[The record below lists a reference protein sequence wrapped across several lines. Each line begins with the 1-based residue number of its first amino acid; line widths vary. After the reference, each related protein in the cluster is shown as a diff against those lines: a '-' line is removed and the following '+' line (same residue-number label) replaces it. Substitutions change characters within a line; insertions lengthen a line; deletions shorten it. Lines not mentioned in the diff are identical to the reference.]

1 MKITAIL
8 FTGISLLFFVFS
20 AVAQQQAFVTSGTHS
35 FTTHPSVIELTVE
48 AIGGGGGG
56 GRCTNGSVF
65 NHKANGGGGGGAYIK
80 TLVGVSGST
89 NYSVVVGAG
98 GYNNSNGTQANGGD
112 SYFGPG
118 TQAFAQGGRTKFGD
132 AGDDNVVGGTG
143 GAAGSSIGTIRFSGG
158 DGGCGED
165 SDPDGGGGGGA
176 AGPNGN
182 GNRGV
187 RAPGTD
193 GACGINGSGTG
204 AGGLFLSG
212 ATAGGNGGGGGDNGG
227 VGAAGASYGG
237 AGGGSSAQSGSSRS
251 GGAGAAGIVVLA
263 WSRIDNVSTA
273 CAGSTA
279 TITGFN
285 FSTTL
290 GGTAITTTA
299 VTLNGTAVAFTI
311 NSNTQLTIT
320 LPVGA
325 VSGNVI
331 VTTTLG
337 RAQYTMTVNATSVAP
352 TAVSGSGNYCF
363 GNQVTLTATG
373 GSLGAGASYRWYSGS
388 CGGTAVATT
397 TIPSYTFA
405 AATTGS
411 TTYFVRAEGTCNTT
425 ACASAVVILPTPNI
439 LATNG
444 ESTVCTV
451 NAGETVHFFETT
463 SGNYIATV
471 IAGGN
476 SLGSVRATAYVES
489 GSIAVPACSTP
500 HPMHATNVLARH
512 WVITPTTNAA
522 ATVRLPYYLTE
533 LNNLMP
539 LANGN
544 ANPDDN
550 VGVQSDLQ
558 LSKYSGGSWPSS
570 LNVDSDPNN
579 NCAPPYSTGAG
590 GTTIQGPVTSG
601 TIAYFSGFGAN
612 LYSEYTVTGFSEFWL
627 HGGISSTPLAVEL
640 TDLYVSCESTEIII
654 SWTTAS
660 EQQSSHFIVEK
671 SRDGLNWEI
680 FQTISGAG
688 TKHSSSMYQVTDPLP
703 GTNYY
708 RIQQVDFNGV
718 RQLMGIKEV
727 PCKMK
732 EENRLIVYPN
742 PAREA
747 FTVEIHSTRAVTGAL
762 LLLTDVTGKQID
774 SRPVNIAKGVN
785 QVYFNQH
792 QLQKGTY
799 MIHIS
804 GAGLEVPV
812 SRIVID

>member
-1 MKITAIL
+1 MKITTVL
-8 FTGISLLFFVFS
+8 VVSVLFF
-20 AVAQQQAFVTSGTHS
+20 ATTIATNAQQQTFLTVGSNS
-35 FTTHPSVIELTVE
+35 FTTHSSVIELTVE
-48 AIGGGGGG
+48 AVGGGGGG

-65 NHKANGGGGGGAYIK
+65 NHKANGGGGGAYIK
-80 TLVGVSGST
+80 TRVGVSGST
-89 NYSVVVGAG
+89 NYSVVVGAA
-98 GYNNSNGTQANGGD
+98 GYNNSNGAQANGGD

-143 GAAGSSIGTIRFSGG
+143 GAAASSIGTIRFSGG

-193 GACGINGSGTG
+193 GACGVNGSGAG
-204 AGGLFLSG
+204 AGGLFLTG
-212 ATAGGNGGGGGDNGG
+212 TAVGGNGGGGGNNGD
-227 VGAAGASYGG
+227 VGGAGANYGG
-237 AGGGSSAQSGSSRS
+237 GGGGSSAQSGSSRS
-251 GGAGAAGIVVLA
+251 GGAGASGIAVLS
-263 WSRIDNVSTA
+263 WSRIDNISTA

-290 GGTAITTTA
+290 GGTAVTTTA
-299 VTLNGTAVAFTI
+299 VTLNGSSVAFTI

-320 LPVGA
+320 VPVGA

-337 RAQYTMTVNATSVAP
+337 RAQYSMTVNTTSVAP

-363 GNQVTLTATG
+363 GNQITLTATG

-388 CGGTAVATT
+388 CGGTLLATT
-397 TIPSYTFA
+397 TIPSYTFT
-405 AATTGS
+405 ATTAGS

-425 ACASAVVILPTPNI
+425 ACASAVVILPSPNV
-439 LATNG
+439 LASNG
-444 ESTVCTV
+444 ESTVCLV

-471 IAGGN
+471 IAGGSN
-476 SLGSVRATAYVES
+476 LGNVRATAYVEPS
-489 GSIAVPACSTP
+489 SIAVPACTTP

-512 WVITPTTNAA
+512 WVITPTNNAS
-522 ATVRLPYYLTE
+522 ATVRLPYYLAE

-550 VGVQSDLQ
+550 VGMQNDLQ
-558 LSKYSGGSWPSS
+558 LSKYSGGTWPAS
-570 LNVDSDPNN
+570 LNVDNNPDN

-601 TIAYFSGFGAN
+601 TIGYLPGFGTD
-612 LYSEYTVTGFSEFWL
+612 LYSEYAVTGFSEFWL

-640 TDLYVSCESTEIII
+640 SGFYINCESTKNTINWITE
-654 SWTTAS
+654 S
-660 EQQSSHFIVEK
+660 EQHLSHFEIEK

-680 FQTISGAG
+680 IRTINGVGTQHSLSTYEVIDPVHGA
-688 TKHSSSMYQVTDPLP
+688 K
-703 GTNYY
+703 YY
-708 RIQQVDFNGV
+708 RIQQVNLDGV
-718 RQLMGIKEV
+718 REVMGIREV
-727 PCKMK
+727 ACST
-732 EENRLIVYPN
+732 EEEDHLIVYPN
-742 PAREA
+742 PAQET
-747 FTVEIHSTRAVTGAL
+747 FTIEIHSTSKVPAAFVKI
-762 LLLTDVTGKQID
+762 TDVTGKIVD
-774 SRPVNIAKGVN
+774 SRSVELVKGVN

-792 QLQKGTY
+792 QLKKGMY
-799 MIHIS
+799 LINVS
-804 GAGLEVPV
+804 AEGLELPV